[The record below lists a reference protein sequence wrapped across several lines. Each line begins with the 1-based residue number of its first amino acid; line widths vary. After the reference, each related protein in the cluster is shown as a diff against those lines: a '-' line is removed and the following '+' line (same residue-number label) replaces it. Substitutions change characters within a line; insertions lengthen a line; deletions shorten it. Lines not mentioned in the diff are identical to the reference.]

1 MKIKKY
7 LFILSA
13 VCMTAACFLCSCDSA
28 VSTQEKVINVK
39 RAIELAKPAN
49 LEYTADF
56 TQVEI
61 FGYMVENA
69 DKYEIYMSESEVFG
83 EEATATVY
91 GGSYIAENLTAGKTY
106 YFKVRATASHN
117 NNVKDVTYYSEF
129 SDVLKVT
136 AKGYPVKADVTAEI
150 ISDNSVKLS
159 WSEVTDCTSYNVYRG
174 EDASSD
180 NAKCIDFYN
189 TSCEYTATGLTLG
202 KTYYFWVRSSVNLE
216 SYMSDAVAVEMKLP
230 APANFTAARKTS
242 SSVELA
248 WDVVAAA
255 DSYKVSYYPDDRTD
269 DITQIDVTENKTTVT
284 DLKTGVYIF
293 KVSANKGE
301 IAGAETDGVEVSTY
315 LPAVTIKSVTPA
327 GCVKSSAYSSYYD
340 VTFEVEWEK
349 LGMDEAGYA
358 VYYSSSETYFSSAD
372 KIYAGKDVTSA
383 KVTVKEMNK
392 NTTYYF
398 KVAAYDSN
406 NKEGACSEVK
416 SMKFQLATA
425 PENFFG
431 EMESDTSIKLSWDA
445 VEAADCYN
453 VYDSANKLLATVKD
467 TDFVVTGLQYMTEY
481 TLKVETKNIYGIIS
495 EKAETKAVTFPS
507 VQNVKVKAVKE
518 YNSINAT
525 VTWDNLTEDDVTYTV
540 NFKELMNYSDGDKYL
555 ITDSTSDVTS
565 GCIAKFTPSRSETS
579 YQIEVVAN
587 KSGISSYSAPINV
600 VFPDE
605 VTNIKGES
613 TDTTVK
619 LSWTAADGAT
629 AYNIYKGTSSS
640 GTKTLVTEITDMS
653 KTEYTVESLLSG
665 TVYYFWVEA
674 VNADG
679 NSAMS
684 SYEEVKT
691 LLSAP
696 ANVTVAATANYG
708 ELKVTYNSVSGA
720 TYYYIYVN
728 TENVIPKEETKKV
741 YDDTSYTLTEL
752 ESGVEYY
759 VWVRA
764 YSLTSGYG
772 AYSEAVTATPKTFG
786 TPANVTVSATSNPGE
801 LSISFD
807 EVAEAS
813 NYYVYVSTTDS
824 TPATY
829 TTYLTTNSGTITGL
843 ELDTQY
849 YVWVRA
855 YSSTS
860 GVYGRYS
867 EAVTATTKGFAA
879 PANVKV
885 AATDNPGELS
895 ISFDE
900 VEGADRYYVYANTTD
915 SKPVTSEIS
924 LTTNSGTITGLE
936 LNTQYYVWVRA
947 YNSVSSVYSKYSEVA
962 TATTAGLSKPKNVKV
977 TTNTTS
983 ATYLDVSWDAVDG
996 TKYYYIYVNTENVM
1010 PDTYKTLTDET
1021 SWSVYGLEYDTFY
1034 YVWVK
1039 ASDDALGTNVSY
1051 SDVATGHTGKYAA
1064 PTDVTV
1070 AATSNLGELKVSFT
1084 GITDYLTEISGYNIY
1099 VSESYTMPTEP
1110 TATCSQYSTS
1120 CSVIVKGLENNTEYN
1135 VWVRAYNEDDNIFGD
1150 VSAIAVGTTR
1160 IFTAPSFMAATPGW
1174 NITDNSGEID
1184 LKSITYDSTYTDYL
1198 YIYVSKTDDFDTA
1211 QLITYPETGRISPK
1225 SSYTIEHEAGLG
1237 AGTLYYVWLVAYN
1250 EDADSYSEVSDSV
1263 SVTTKE

>member
-7 LFILSA
+7 LLILSA
-13 VCMTAACFLCSCDSA
+13 VCMTAAWFLCSCDSA

-56 TQVEI
+56 TQAEI

-117 NNVKDVTYYSEF
+117 NNIKDVTYYSEF

-136 AKGYPVKADVTAEI
+136 AKGYPVKPVVTAEI
-150 ISDNSVKLS
+150 AGVDSVKLS
-159 WSEVTDCTSYNVYRG
+159 WEEINDCYSYKVYQG
-174 EDASSD
+174 EDSD
-180 NAKCIDFYN
+180 SDHAKCISLYQ
-189 TSCEYTATGLTLG
+189 TSCTYTAKDLILG
-202 KTYYFWVRSSVNLE
+202 KTYYFWVESSVGLE
-216 SYMSDAVAVEMKLP
+216 HYMSDAVAVEMKLP

-392 NTTYYF
+392 NTIYYF

-936 LNTQYYVWVRA
+936 LNTQYYVWVCA

-977 TTNTTS
+977 TTNTTY

-1010 PDTYKTLTDET
+1010 PDTYKTLTSET
-1021 SWSVYGLEYDTFY
+1021 SRSVYGLEYDTFY

-1070 AATSNLGELKVSFT
+1070 VATSNLGELKVSFT

-1120 CSVIVKGLENNTEYN
+1120 CSVTGLENNTEYN
-1135 VWVRAYNEDDNIFGD
+1135 VWVRAYNEDDNILGD

-1160 IFTAPSFMAATPGW
+1160 IFTAPSFTAATPGW
-1174 NITDNSGEID
+1174 NITENSGEID
-1184 LKSITYDSTYTDYL
+1184 LESITYDSTNTDYL

-1211 QLITYPETGRISPK
+1211 QLITYPTTGRISPA
-1225 SSYTIEHEAGLG
+1225 SSYTIQHEAGLDAG
-1237 AGTLYYVWLVAYN
+1237 ALYYVWLVAYN

>member
-56 TQVEI
+56 TQAEI

-117 NNVKDVTYYSEF
+117 NNIKDVTYYSEF

-301 IAGAETDGVEVSTY
+301 IAGTETDGVEVSTY

-327 GCVKSSAYSSYYD
+327 GCVKSSSYSSSYYSYYD
-340 VTFEVEWEK
+340 VTFNVEWEK
-349 LGMDEAGYA
+349 LGDDEAGYA
-358 VYYSSSETYFSSAD
+358 VYYSQNEDCPTFS
-372 KIYAGKDVTSA
+372 AGKFYISKDMSSA
-383 KVTVKEMNK
+383 KVTVKEMYK

-406 NKEGACSEVK
+406 NKEGACSEIK

-431 EMESDTSIKLSWDA
+431 EMQDETSIKLSWNA
-445 VEAADCYN
+445 VESADCYN
-453 VYDSANKLLATVKD
+453 VYNSKDVLLATVKD
-467 TDFVVTGLQYMTEY
+467 TDFVVTGLEYMKEY
-481 TLKVETKNIYGIIS
+481 TFKVETENIYGIIS
-495 EKAETKAVTFPS
+495 EKAEVDAVTFPS
-507 VQNVKVKAVKE
+507 VQNVKVQAKKDG
-518 YNSINAT
+518 NSVSYT
-525 VTWDNLTEDDVTYTV
+525 VSWDNISESDVTYTV
-540 NFKELMNYSDGDKYL
+540 NLKEPKNYSDGIMYVV
-555 ITDSTSDVTS
+555 TDSESGVTS
-565 GCIAKFTPSRSETS
+565 GCVVDFYTS
-579 YQIEVVAN
+579 ADSCLIEVVAT

-619 LSWTAADGAT
+619 LSWTAADGTT

-640 GTKTLVTEITDMS
+640 GTKTLVTTITNVS

-674 VNADG
+674 VNAAG

-684 SYEEVKT
+684 DYEYFST
-691 LLSAP
+691 LMKAP
-696 ANVTVAATANYG
+696 ANVTATATDNFG
-708 ELKVTYNSVSGA
+708 ELTITYGSVTDAYC
-720 TYYYIYVN
+720 YYIYVN
-728 TENVIPKEETKKV
+728 TENTIPEDETESV
-741 YDDTSYTLTEL
+741 LGETSCTLTGL
-752 ESGVEYY
+752 ENGTQYY
-759 VWVRA
+759 VWVRIKTA
-764 YSLTSGYG
+764 TGVFG
-772 AYSEAVTATPKTFG
+772 AYSEAVTATTKDFG

-829 TTYLTTNSGTITGL
+829 KTYLTTNSGVITGL

-885 AATDNPGELS
+885 AATSNPGELS

-924 LTTNSGTITGLE
+924 LTTNNGVVTGLE
-936 LNTQYYVWVRA
+936 YNKEYYVWIRA
-947 YNSVSSVYSKYSEVA
+947 YNSTSMAHSAYSEAV
-962 TATTAGLSKPKNVKV
+962 TATTKGLGVTQNVTV
-977 TTNTTS
+977 EATTNLCQLSVSFDSVAGADEYYVYVSETTTKPMS
-983 ATYLDVSWDAVDG
+983 YTKFTTNSGNVSVG
-996 TKYYYIYVNTENVM
+996 KNNTE
-1010 PDTYKTLTDET
+1010 
-1021 SWSVYGLEYDTFY
+1021 Y

-1039 ASDDALGTNVSY
+1039 AHNSTFNVNGAY
-1051 SDVATGHTGKYAA
+1051 SEVATG
-1064 PTDVTV
+1064 
-1070 AATSNLGELKVSFT
+1070 
-1084 GITDYLTEISGYNIY
+1084 
-1099 VSESYTMPTEP
+1099 
-1110 TATCSQYSTS
+1110 
-1120 CSVIVKGLENNTEYN
+1120 
-1135 VWVRAYNEDDNIFGD
+1135 
-1150 VSAIAVGTTR
+1150 TTR
-1160 IFTAPSFMAATPGW
+1160 VFTVPTFYADEPGLLG
-1174 NITDNSGEID
+1174 TSGSID
-1184 LKSITYDSTYTDYL
+1184 LKSISYLSCTDKL
-1198 YIYVSKTDDFDTA
+1198 IVEFSLTSDFAT
-1211 QLITYPETGRISPK
+1211 IEMTSSISPK
-1225 SSYTIEHEAGLG
+1225 SSTTIYGLKSD
-1237 AGTLYYVWLVAYN
+1237 TYYYVRMKAY
-1250 EDADSYSEVSDSV
+1250 DAETDTYSDYSAVSGDR
-1263 SVTTKE
+1263 TE

>member
-1 MKIKKY
+1 
-7 LFILSA
+7 
-13 VCMTAACFLCSCDSA
+13 MTAACFLCSCDSA

-56 TQVEI
+56 TQAEI

-117 NNVKDVTYYSEF
+117 NNIKDVTYYSEF

-136 AKGYPVKADVTAEI
+136 AKGYPVKPVVTAEI
-150 ISDNSVKLS
+150 AGVDSVKLS
-159 WSEVTDCTSYNVYRG
+159 WEEINDCYFYKVYQG
-174 EDASSD
+174 EDSD
-180 NAKCIDFYN
+180 SDHAKCISLYQ
-189 TSCEYTATGLTLG
+189 TSCTYTAKDLILG
-202 KTYYFWVRSSVNLE
+202 KTYYFWVESSVGLE
-216 SYMSDAVAVEMKLP
+216 HYKSDAVTVEMKLP
-230 APANFTAARKTS
+230 APANFAAARKTS
-242 SSVELA
+242 SSVELN
-248 WDVVAAA
+248 WDSVDTA
-255 DSYKVSYYPDDRTD
+255 DGYNVTYYIDDETD
-269 DITQIDVTENKTTVT
+269 DAVQISVTENKTTVT

-327 GCVKSSAYSSYYD
+327 GCVKSSSYSSSYYSYYD
-340 VTFEVEWEK
+340 VTFNVEWEK
-349 LGMDEAGYA
+349 LGDDEAGYA
-358 VYYSSSETYFSSAD
+358 VYYSQNEDCPTFS
-372 KIYAGKDVTSA
+372 AGKFYISKDMSSA
-383 KVTVKEMNK
+383 KVTVKEMYK

-406 NKEGACSEVK
+406 NNEGNFSDVK

-425 PENFFG
+425 PENVKG
-431 EMESDTSIKLSWDA
+431 EMQDETSIKLSWDA
-445 VEAADCYN
+445 VESADCYN
-453 VYDSANKLLATVKD
+453 VYNSKDVLLATVKD
-467 TDFVVTGLQYMTEY
+467 TDFVVTGLEYMKEY
-481 TLKVETKNIYGIIS
+481 TFKVETKNIYGIIS
-495 EKAETKAVTFPS
+495 EKAEVDAVTFPS
-507 VQNVKVKAVKE
+507 VQNVKVQAKKDG
-518 YNSINAT
+518 NSVSYT
-525 VTWDNLTEDDVTYTV
+525 VSWDNISESDVTYTV
-540 NFKELMNYSDGDKYL
+540 NLKEPKNYSDGIMYVV
-555 ITDSTSDVTS
+555 TDSESGVTS
-565 GCIAKFTPSRSETS
+565 GCVVDFYTS
-579 YQIEVVAN
+579 ADSCLIEVVAT

-640 GTKTLVTEITDMS
+640 GTKTLVTEITDVS

-665 TVYYFWVEA
+665 TVYYFWVESVDA
-674 VNADG
+674 AG
-679 NSAMS
+679 NSTMS
-684 SYEEVKT
+684 SYVYCKT
-691 LLSAP
+691 LNEAP
-696 ANVTVAATANYG
+696 ANVTATATDNFG
-708 ELKVTYNSVSGA
+708 ELTITYGSVTDAYC
-720 TYYYIYVN
+720 YYIYVN
-728 TENVIPKEETKKV
+728 TENTIPEDETESV
-741 YDDTSYTLTEL
+741 LGETSCTLTGL
-752 ESGVEYY
+752 ENGTQYY
-759 VWVRA
+759 VWVRIKTA
-764 YSLTSGYG
+764 TGVFG
-772 AYSEAVTATPKTFG
+772 AYSEAVTATTKDFG

-829 TTYLTTNSGTITGL
+829 KTYLTTNSGTITGL

-885 AATDNPGELS
+885 AATSNICELS
-895 ISFDE
+895 VSFDE

-1120 CSVIVKGLENNTEYN
+1120 CSVTVKGLENNTEYN
-1135 VWVRAYNEDDNIFGD
+1135 VWVRAYNEDDNILGD
-1150 VSAIAVGTTR
+1150 VSAIAVGTTKV
-1160 IFTAPSFMAATPGW
+1160 FTVPSFTAATPGW

-1184 LKSITYDSTYTDYL
+1184 LKSITYDSTNTDYL

-1211 QLITYPETGRISPK
+1211 QLITYPKTGRISPK

>member
-7 LFILSA
+7 LLILSA
-13 VCMTAACFLCSCDSA
+13 VCMTAAWFLCSCDSA

-56 TQVEI
+56 TQAEI

-117 NNVKDVTYYSEF
+117 NNIKDVTYYSEF

-136 AKGYPVKADVTAEI
+136 AKGYPVKPVVTAEI
-150 ISDNSVKLS
+150 AGVDSVKLS
-159 WSEVTDCTSYNVYRG
+159 WEEINDCYSYKVYQG
-174 EDASSD
+174 EDSSSD
-180 NAKCIDFYN
+180 NAECISIYQ

-202 KTYYFWVRSSVNLE
+202 KTYYFWVESSVGLE
-216 SYMSDAVAVEMKLP
+216 HYMSDAVAVEMKLP

-936 LNTQYYVWVRA
+936 LNTQYYVWVCA

-977 TTNTTS
+977 TTNTTY

-1010 PDTYKTLTDET
+1010 PDTYKTLTSET
-1021 SWSVYGLEYDTFY
+1021 SRSVYGLEYDTFY

-1070 AATSNLGELKVSFT
+1070 VATSNLGELKVSFT

-1120 CSVIVKGLENNTEYN
+1120 CSVTGLENNTEYN
-1135 VWVRAYNEDDNIFGD
+1135 VWVKAHNSTFNVNGAYSE
-1150 VSAIAVGTTR
+1150 VATGTTR
-1160 IFTAPSFMAATPGW
+1160 VFTVPTFYADEPGLLG
-1174 NITDNSGEID
+1174 TSGSID
-1184 LKSITYDSTYTDYL
+1184 LKSISYLSCTDKL
-1198 YIYVSKTDDFDTA
+1198 IVEFSLTSDFAT
-1211 QLITYPETGRISPK
+1211 IEMTSSISPK
-1225 SSYTIEHEAGLG
+1225 SSTTIYGLKSD
-1237 AGTLYYVWLVAYN
+1237 TYYYVRMKAY
-1250 EDADSYSEVSDSV
+1250 DAETDTYSDYSAVSGDR
-1263 SVTTKE
+1263 TE